1 MNPTFKRYL
10 ISSTTTFVTAFL
22 ISVGSQ
28 LGSVQITPETLGW
41 GIALSI
47 GFTAL
52 RTAVKAVVESLSGTT
67 GDPVNTQG

>member
-22 ISVGSQ
+22 ISMGSE
-28 LGSVQITPETLGW
+28 LSSAHISPETLGW
-41 GIALSI
+41 GIVLSI

-52 RTAVKAVVESLSGTT
+52 RTAIKAVVEAFSRTT
-67 GDPVNTQG
+67 GDLV

>member
-22 ISVGSQ
+22 IS
-28 LGSVQITPETLGW
+28 LGSELSSAQITPETVGW
-41 GIALSI
+41 GIVLSI

-52 RTAVKAVVESLSGTT
+52 RTAVKAVVEAFSRAN
-67 GDPVNTQG
+67 GDLNVS

>member
-22 ISVGSQ
+22 ISVGAELS
-28 LGSVQITPETLGW
+28 SAHITPETVGW
-41 GIALSI
+41 GIVISI

-52 RTAVKAVVESLSGTT
+52 RTAVKAVVEGLSRIS
-67 GDPVNTQG
+67 GDPVNS